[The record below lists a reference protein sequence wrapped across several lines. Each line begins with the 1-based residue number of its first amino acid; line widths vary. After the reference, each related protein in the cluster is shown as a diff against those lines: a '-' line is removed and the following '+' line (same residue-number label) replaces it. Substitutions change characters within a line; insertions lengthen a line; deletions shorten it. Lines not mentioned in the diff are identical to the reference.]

1 MSLNLTNPTRGKGLG
16 NHGALLMVVKILPS
30 KWESL
35 PYNMIGKFIPKYTL
49 KEEKKLIAIEDVEIQ
64 GLEANV
70 SLDLCICKI

>member
-1 MSLNLTNPTRGKGLG
+1 
-16 NHGALLMVVKILPS
+16 
-30 KWESL
+30 
-35 PYNMIGKFIPKYTL
+35 MIGKFIPKYTL